1 MATNASHST
10 DNPFDNRLN
19 MLRGGFHEKS
29 GETATLPSRLSRLCQ
44 VWSSLAAGCP
54 SRGQPELRTRD
65 TISRLSGFMKLK
77 PRVLISSRFRED
89 SSQNSEYYDQIIIHA
104 DPIVYSR

>member
-29 GETATLPSRLSRLCQ
+29 GETATLSSHLSRLCRL
-44 VWSSLAAGCP
+44 WSSLAAGCP
-54 SRGQPELRTRD
+54 SSRPTRIED
-65 TISRLSGFMKLK
+65 SCHESSFQAGSMKLK

-89 SSQNSEYYDQIIIHA
+89 SSQNSEYYDQ
-104 DPIVYSR
+104 